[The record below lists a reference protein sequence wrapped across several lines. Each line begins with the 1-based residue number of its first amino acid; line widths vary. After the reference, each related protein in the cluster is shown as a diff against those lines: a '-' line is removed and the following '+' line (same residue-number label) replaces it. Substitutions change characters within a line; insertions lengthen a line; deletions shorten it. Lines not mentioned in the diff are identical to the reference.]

1 MPERARIAGW
11 EPCSSCDWPGRL
23 AAVLFLA
30 GCPWR
35 CAYCHNAHLQSASQP
50 PGGWLALAG
59 RLAARTAF
67 LDGVV
72 VSGGEPLT
80 DPALPALLQALREMG
95 FATGLHTGGAYP
107 DRLQRALPWLDWVG
121 LDIKTAFDDYHTVTG
136 VPRSGEPVRRSLDIL
151 LTSGIEFECRT
162 TLHPAWHDE
171 TALAALAAELAAL
184 GVKHYHWQTARLPT
198 PWPAAPAGWPGSPLL
213 QQAER
218 LFEAFSLRAA

>member
-1 MPERARIAGW
+1 MHQPNNYTQAVTCALG
-11 EPCSSCDWPGRL
+11 L
-23 AAVLFLA
+23 AA
-30 GCPWR
+30 
-35 CAYCHNAHLQSASQP
+35 
-50 PGGWLALAG
+50 ALATSAPAWAQAHYPIT
-59 RLAARTAF
+59 AA
-67 LDGVV
+67 
-72 VSGGEPLT
+72 
-80 DPALPALLQALREMG
+80 
-95 FATGLHTGGAYP
+95 
-107 DRLQRALPWLDWVG
+107 QRALPWLDWVG

-184 GVKHYHWQTARLPT
+184 GVKHYHWQTARLPK
-198 PWPAAPAGWPGSPLL
+198 PWPAAPADWPGSLLL